1 MCSRQICS
9 NCVMLSCQN
18 GPKSLRDVSNTLQK
32 EVQRFTSKL
41 DYLLFSGSPASRSA
55 FSVALNNDSALTCFG
70 PFATN
75 RVVVYKHVFLNL
87 GGGYNV
93 STGVF
98 TVPRSGV
105 YSFALTVYGRAP
117 NSSTLA
123 ACANLRVNGT
133 VVTGPTENGMHDRE
147 DSATIVVAVKLKAGD
162 KVDVVLPAGCFLCD
176 NSSHFNTFTGF
187 LLYLLPYFE
196 KI

>member
-1 MCSRQICS
+1 YLSYL
-9 NCVMLSCQN
+9 CVC
-18 GPKSLRDVSNTLQK
+18 VVVCVCVCVC
-32 EVQRFTSKL
+32 VQSIH
-41 DYLLFSGSPASRSA
+41 A

-75 RVVVYKHVFLNL
+75 RVVIYKHVFLNL

-187 LLYLLPYFE
+187 LLYATDHHRHPHPTMV
-196 KI
+196 